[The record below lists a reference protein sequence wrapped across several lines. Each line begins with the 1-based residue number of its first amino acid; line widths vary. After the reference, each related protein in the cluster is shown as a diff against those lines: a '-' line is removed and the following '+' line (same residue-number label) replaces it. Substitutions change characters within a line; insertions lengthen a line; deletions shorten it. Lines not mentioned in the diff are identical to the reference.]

1 MALSDY
7 LKKAAPTDAD
17 IMAEMEYQQNNNV
30 ETNDPVPETP
40 KQEVPVE
47 SSTTP
52 SNVSHRP
59 AWMSDDD
66 WKEATQYY
74 SPERISQLYKGFD
87 PKSVDPFYST
97 LYKSTMKAP
106 DVPDEK
112 RIKASNT
119 IAGVT
124 DALSLITQGI
134 AGVSGGYIPELKGS
148 AVKQNSDYV
157 QRLRDIYKY
166 DRSRYDAGLYQ
177 STLRDIELARQG
189 YDRDRSGLLGVI
201 QNSRRLKNAKD
212 IAGAKNV
219 LEQQKWK
226 SQEERL
232 ADDSK
237 ERARHNQFME
247 SIASKNAAANMTRA
261 TKTGTGSGSRSLKN
275 GDLEFFDANTAS
287 TYTVNEK
294 KFKANA
300 PQMFKLLKEDIFAD
314 DENLRKRYNSRK
326 GKLSLQEQEDAVKK
340 YMYDNPE
347 AMKFLGKIS
356 KDVDQD
362 KSLIEET
369 VNADTNSFGLNNDQL
384 GTIENFI
391 GRSEGDDK
399 SAIRDIASYLKSEGF
414 GKDDIINIIRKL
426 QE

>member
-47 SSTTP
+47 SSITS

-59 AWMSDDD
+59 DWMSDED
-66 WKEATQYY
+66 WKEATLYY

-148 AVKQNSDYV
+148 AVKQNTDYV
-157 QRLRDIYKY
+157 QRLRDIYKD
-166 DRSRYDAGLYQ
+166 DRNRYDAGLYQ
-177 STLRDIELARQG
+177 SSLRDIELARQG

-201 QNSRRLKNAKD
+201 KNSRSLKNERD
-212 IAGAKNV
+212 IAGAKNA
-219 LEQQKWK
+219 LEMQKWR

-232 ADDSK
+232 TNQAKADTDYK
-237 ERARHNQFME
+237 RKKLNIDRQ
-247 SIASKNAAANMTRA
+247 NAAANMLRA
-261 TKTGTGSGSRSLKN
+261 SKAGAGGSSRSLKN
-275 GDLEFFDANTAS
+275 GDLEFFDANSAT

-300 PQMFKLLKEDIFAD
+300 PQMFKLLREEIFAD

-326 GKLSLQEQEDAVKK
+326 GKFSLQEQEDAVKK

-362 KSLIEET
+362 KSLIEKT
-369 VNADTNSFGLNNDQL
+369 ANDDTNSFGLNNNQL